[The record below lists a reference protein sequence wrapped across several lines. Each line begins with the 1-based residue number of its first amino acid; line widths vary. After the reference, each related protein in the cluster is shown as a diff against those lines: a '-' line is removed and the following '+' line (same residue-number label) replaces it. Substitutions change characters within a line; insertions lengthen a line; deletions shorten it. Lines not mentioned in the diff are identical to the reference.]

1 MRSLSIIIPAYNE
14 AENIIDTL
22 GNVTRALEPL
32 AVRHEILVIDDGS
45 TDATAALVTSNL
57 NRFPAVRLLVNERNM
72 GFGWS
77 YRRGVDAAA
86 LDHIVMV
93 HGDNAWGY
101 ETLREFFSH
110 VGEADVI
117 VGYTRDMW
125 STRTKTRT
133 LISKGYTFVVNLIT
147 RRRLKYYNGLQIHTA
162 PVLKSLRIQSSG
174 YGFQSEVLVKSLR
187 RARTRPRSADGSDR
201 AREGREQGVPPQEC
215 RRRVPHAQGAVRRG
229 ARPRCLET
237 PEDAGFAPPRRSAP
251 RDDVAQAR
259 AVRDAED
266 PVDSRPGGPQGASP
280 RQEDR
285 PLPRRLRPRA
295 HGTRAALRGSGVAR
309 RRARGDASPPTSTSP
324 RSGPSRSPRST
335 GHARSPP
342 SRSSISSPSST
353 SRRRSPR
360 SRR

>member
-22 GNVTRALEPL
+22 ENVTRALEPL

-45 TDATAALVTSNL
+45 TDTTAALVTSNL
-57 NRFPAVRLLVNERNM
+57 SRFPAVRLLVNERNM

-101 ETLREFFSH
+101 ETLREFFSR

-125 STRTKTRT
+125 GTRTKTRT
-133 LISKGYTFVVNLIT
+133 LISKAYTLAVNLIT
-147 RRRLKYYNGLQIHTA
+147 RRHLRYYNGLQIHAA

-187 RARTRPRSADGSDR
+187 RTRTVIEVPMDLIE
-201 AREGREQGVPPQEC
+201 REKGESKAFRLKNFVDVFRTLKVLC
-215 RRRVPHAQGAVRRG
+215 AVELG
-229 ARPRCLET
+229 
-237 PEDAGFAPPRRSAP
+237 
-251 RDDVAQAR
+251 
-259 AVRDAED
+259 RDA
-266 PVDSRPGGPQGASP
+266 
-280 RQEDR
+280 
-285 PLPRRLRPRA
+285 
-295 HGTRAALRGSGVAR
+295 
-309 RRARGDASPPTSTSP
+309 
-324 RSGPSRSPRST
+324 
-335 GHARSPP
+335 
-342 SRSSISSPSST
+342 
-353 SRRRSPR
+353 
-360 SRR
+360 